1 MSLPAHIV
9 LFALVVTMGIG
20 LPALGDASLIEAGTP
35 AGEGRLNVVVVL
47 VTAMVAWIAGSLA
60 GYEIGAR
67 QGRSLLDHPGRL
79 ENMRLKLLAKGDH
92 AFAHHNFAAAV
103 TMPAFVS
110 GIFRI
115 RFHIFILGALAA
127 GIGFIG
133 MYVGLSYFLGA
144 EIAKRIGDAGT
155 KAVLGV
161 LVIVAIGV
169 SIKAGVSKWR
179 ATRQNDP
186 LSSKLPWGHDKN
198 LLGGQGTD
206 DRCQEPL
213 LMTFRTSGRSAGP
226 ARTRPA
232 ARHRSQDRGS
242 RSRTR

>member
-1 MSLPAHIV
+1 MSVAGYIV

-20 LPALGDASLIEAGTP
+20 LPALGDASLIAAGTL
-35 AGEGRLNVVVVL
+35 AGEGRLNIGVVL
-47 VTAMVAWIAGSLA
+47 VTAMVAWIVGSLV
-60 GYEIGAR
+60 GYKIGAR

-79 ENMRLKLLAKGDH
+79 EKMRLKLLAKGDH

-110 GIFRI
+110 GIFRV
-115 RFHIFILGALAA
+115 RFYVFMLGALVA

-161 LVIVAIGV
+161 LVIVAVGL

-179 ATRQNDP
+179 TTRQ
-186 LSSKLPWGHDKN
+186 
-198 LLGGQGTD
+198 
-206 DRCQEPL
+206 R
-213 LMTFRTSGRSAGP
+213 
-226 ARTRPA
+226 RPA
-232 ARHRSQDRGS
+232 QQQAPKGS
-242 RSRTR
+242 